1 LTKGKSSLDNFSLQ
15 DEYYGAFLRGLR
27 QVGKTEKTHFLVNTP
42 FPILK
47 MGGSMK
53 SKSCVVCLAVVFLL
67 MALAQ
72 GYAQEPKLDLEKV
85 ADKIIETMK
94 LSDPV
99 AVTNLYA
106 PDAVMIQADLSTPL
120 RGREALLEYYKAMYK
135 AMPDFKSDLSV
146 VAFSADTIVFE
157 VVGDGTFTAPLA
169 TPEGEVPPTGK
180 KISFKAAFFAK
191 ISPDGLIAEDRTY
204 FDNLAFMKQLGVIK

>member
-1 LTKGKSSLDNFSLQ
+1 
-15 DEYYGAFLRGLR
+15 
-27 QVGKTEKTHFLVNTP
+27 
-42 FPILK
+42 
-47 MGGSMK
+47 MK
-53 SKSCVVCLAVVFLL
+53 SKSCVVCLAGVFLF
-67 MALAQ
+67 MALTQ
-72 GYAQEPKLDLEKV
+72 GYAQKPKLDLKKV
-85 ADKIIETMK
+85 ADKIIKTMK
-94 LSDPV
+94 SSDPV

-106 PDAVMIQADLSTPL
+106 PDAVMIQADVSSPVH
-120 RGREALLEYYKAMYK
+120 GREALLEYYTAMYK
-135 AMPDFKSDLSV
+135 AMPDFKADLSV

-180 KISFKAAFFAK
+180 KVSFKAAFLAK

>member
-1 LTKGKSSLDNFSLQ
+1 
-15 DEYYGAFLRGLR
+15 
-27 QVGKTEKTHFLVNTP
+27 
-42 FPILK
+42 
-47 MGGSMK
+47 MK
-53 SKSCVVCLAVVFLL
+53 SKFCIVCLAVVFLL
-67 MALAQ
+67 MAFTQ
-72 GYAQEPKLDLEKV
+72 GYAQKPKSDLKKV

-94 LSDPV
+94 SSDPV

-106 PDAVMIQADLSTPL
+106 PDAVMIQSDVSSPV

-135 AMPDFKSDLSV
+135 AMPDFKADLSV

-157 VVGDGTFTAPLA
+157 VVGAGTFTAPLA

-180 KISFKAAFFAK
+180 KVGFKAAFLAK
-191 ISPDGLIAEDRTY
+191 ISPDGLIAEDRSY

>member
-1 LTKGKSSLDNFSLQ
+1 
-15 DEYYGAFLRGLR
+15 
-27 QVGKTEKTHFLVNTP
+27 
-42 FPILK
+42 
-47 MGGSMK
+47 MK
-53 SKSCVVCLAVVFLL
+53 RKSCVVCLAVVSLL
-67 MALAQ
+67 MAFTQ
-72 GYAQEPKLDLEKV
+72 GYAQKPKLDLQKV

-94 LSDPV
+94 SSDPV

-106 PDAVMIQADLSTPL
+106 PDAVMIQSDVPSPV
-120 RGREALLEYYKAMYK
+120 RGREALLAYYNAMYK

-157 VVGDGTFTAPLA
+157 VVGAGTFTAPLA

-180 KISFKAAFFAK
+180 KVSFKAAFLAK

>member
-1 LTKGKSSLDNFSLQ
+1 
-15 DEYYGAFLRGLR
+15 
-27 QVGKTEKTHFLVNTP
+27 
-42 FPILK
+42 
-47 MGGSMK
+47 MK
-53 SKSCVVCLAVVFLL
+53 RNSCVVCLAVVFLL
-67 MALAQ
+67 MAFTQ
-72 GYAQEPKLDLEKV
+72 GYAQEPKLDLKKV

-94 LSDPV
+94 SSDPV
-99 AVTNLYA
+99 AVANLYA
-106 PDAVMIQADLSTPL
+106 PDAVMIQADLATPL
-120 RGREALLEYYKAMYK
+120 RGREALLGYYKAMYK

-157 VVGDGTFTAPLA
+157 AVGEGTFTAPLA

-180 KISFKAAFFAK
+180 KIIFKAAFLAK

>member
-1 LTKGKSSLDNFSLQ
+1 
-15 DEYYGAFLRGLR
+15 
-27 QVGKTEKTHFLVNTP
+27 
-42 FPILK
+42 
-47 MGGSMK
+47 MK

-67 MALAQ
+67 MAFTQ
-72 GYAQEPKLDLEKV
+72 GYAQKPKLDLKKV

-94 LSDPV
+94 SSDPV

-106 PDAVMIQADLSTPL
+106 PDAVMIQSDVSSPV

-135 AMPDFKSDLSV
+135 AMPDFKADLSV

-157 VVGDGTFTAPLA
+157 VVGAGTFTAPLA

-180 KISFKAAFFAK
+180 KISFKAAFLAK
-191 ISPDGLIAEDRTY
+191 ISPDGLIAEDRSY